1 MLTQLTIDIS
11 PAGDVKINVDGVQG
25 KECLKATEK
34 IEAALGRMTT
44 RETKPAYH
52 QHAAGQGNLAKNT
65 TGGAL
70 G

>member
-11 PAGDVKINVDGVQG
+11 PDGEVKIDVDGVRG
-25 KECLKATEK
+25 KDCLKATEQ

-52 QHAAGQGNLAKNT
+52 AQSAGQGNLAKSKL
-65 TGGAL
+65 GG
-70 G
+70 GFD